1 MNNKILIV
9 EDEKDIRDL
18 IIYALE
24 AKGYETIST
33 DDGEKALKMVKEN
46 KPDLVILDWM
56 LPSVS
61 GLEIC
66 RNIRRDKNIKNIP
79 IIMLTAKIT
88 EDDKILGLD
97 SGADDYVTK
106 PFSTAE
112 LASRVKAILRRTE
125 RNNSKKLKYADI
137 EMDLIAHKII
147 RNGRKI
153 KLGPKEYKLLK
164 NFLEQPHR
172 VFSRDQLLD
181 RIWGENIYVEP
192 RTVDVHIRRLRKAI
206 TADNEINIIRND
218 LFFKTSYYSFRTS
231 NYFKGIVT

>member
-33 DDGEKALKMVKEN
+33 DDGEKALKMLKEN

-79 IIMLTAKIT
+79 IMMLTAKIT

-106 PFSTAE
+106 PFSSAE
-112 LASRVKAILRRTE
+112 LVSRVKAILRRIE

-206 TADNEINIIRND
+206 TADNEINIIRTVRD
-218 LFFKTSYYSFRTS
+218 AGYSLEADA
-231 NYFKGIVT
+231 

>member
-18 IIYALE
+18 IIYSLE
-24 AKGYETIST
+24 GKGYQTISA
-33 DDGEKALKMVKEN
+33 DDGEKAIKMLKEN

-66 RNIRRDKNIKNIP
+66 RSIRRDINTKNIP

-88 EDDKILGLD
+88 EEDKVLGLD
-97 SGADDYVTK
+97 SGADDYITK

-112 LASRVKAILRRTE
+112 LSSRVKAILRRIE
-125 RNNSKKLKYADI
+125 RNNNKKLKYADI
-137 EMDLIAHKII
+137 EMDLVAHKII

-153 KLGPKEYKLLK
+153 KLGPKEFKLLK
-164 NFLEQPHR
+164 NFLEQPQR

-181 RIWGENIYVEP
+181 KIWGENIYVEP

-206 TADNEINIIRND
+206 TANNEINIIRTVRD
-218 LFFKTSYYSFRTS
+218 AGYSLETD
-231 NYFKGIVT
+231 V

>member
-1 MNNKILIV
+1 MKHKILIV
-9 EDEKDIRDL
+9 EDEKDIRNL
-18 IIYALE
+18 VIYALE

-33 DDGEKALKMVKEN
+33 DDGEKALKMLKEN

-66 RNIRRDKNIKNIP
+66 RNIRRDENIKNIP

-88 EDDKILGLD
+88 ENDKILGLD
-97 SGADDYVTK
+97 SGADDYITK

-112 LASRVKAILRRTE
+112 LGSRVKALLRRIE
-125 RNNSKKLKYADI
+125 KNNSKKLKYADI
-137 EMDLIAHKII
+137 EMDLDAHNII

-153 KLGPKEYKLLK
+153 KLGPKEFKLLK

-181 RIWGENIYVEP
+181 KIWGENIYVEP

-206 TADNEINIIRND
+206 NANNEINIIRTVRD
-218 LFFKTSYYSFRTS
+218 AGYSLEADA
-231 NYFKGIVT
+231 

>member
-18 IIYALE
+18 IIYALQ
-24 AKGYETIST
+24 AKGYETISA
-33 DDGEKALKMVKEN
+33 DDGEKALKMLKEN

-66 RNIRRDKNIKNIP
+66 RNIRRDENIKNIP

-97 SGADDYVTK
+97 SGADDYITK

-112 LASRVKAILRRTE
+112 LSSRVKAILRRTE

-164 NFLEQPHR
+164 NFLEQPQR

-206 TADNEINIIRND
+206 TADNEINIIRTVRD
-218 LFFKTSYYSFRTS
+218 AGYSLEEEA
-231 NYFKGIVT
+231 

>member
-18 IIYALE
+18 ITYALQ
-24 AKGYETIST
+24 AKGYETISA
-33 DDGEKALKMVKEN
+33 DDGEKALKMLKEN

-66 RNIRRDKNIKNIP
+66 RNIRRDENIKNIP

-97 SGADDYVTK
+97 SGADDYITK

-112 LASRVKAILRRTE
+112 LSSRVKAILRRTE

-164 NFLEQPHR
+164 NFLEQPQR

-206 TADNEINIIRND
+206 TADNEINIIRTVRD
-218 LFFKTSYYSFRTS
+218 AGYSLEADA
-231 NYFKGIVT
+231 

>member
-18 IIYALE
+18 IIYALQ
-24 AKGYETIST
+24 AKGYETISA
-33 DDGEKALKMVKEN
+33 DDGEKALKMLKEN

-66 RNIRRDKNIKNIP
+66 RNIRRDENIKNIP

-97 SGADDYVTK
+97 SGADDYITK

-112 LASRVKAILRRTE
+112 LSSRVKAILRRTE

-206 TADNEINIIRND
+206 TADNEINIIRTVRD
-218 LFFKTSYYSFRTS
+218 AGYSLEEEA
-231 NYFKGIVT
+231 

>member
-18 IIYALE
+18 IIYSLE
-24 AKGYETIST
+24 GKGYQTIST
-33 DDGEKALKMVKEN
+33 DDGEKAIKMLKEN

-66 RNIRRDKNIKNIP
+66 RSIRRDIKTKNIP

-88 EDDKILGLD
+88 EEDKVLGLD
-97 SGADDYVTK
+97 SGADDYITK

-112 LASRVKAILRRTE
+112 LNSRVKAILRRIE
-125 RNNSKKLKYADI
+125 RNNNKKLKYADI
-137 EMDLIAHKII
+137 EMDLVAHKII

-153 KLGPKEYKLLK
+153 KLGPKEFKLLK
-164 NFLEQPHR
+164 NFLEQPQR

-181 RIWGENIYVEP
+181 KIWGENIYVEP

-206 TADNEINIIRND
+206 TANNEINIIRTVRD
-218 LFFKTSYYSFRTS
+218 AGYSLETD
-231 NYFKGIVT
+231 V

>member
-9 EDEKDIRDL
+9 EDEKDIRGL

-24 AKGYETIST
+24 AKGYETISA
-33 DDGEKALKMVKEN
+33 DDGEKALKMLKEN

-66 RNIRRDKNIKNIP
+66 RNIRRDENIKNIP

-112 LASRVKAILRRTE
+112 LASRVKAILRRIE
-125 RNNSKKLKYADI
+125 RNNNKKLKYADI
-137 EMDLIAHKII
+137 EMDLVAHKII

-164 NFLEQPHR
+164 NFLEQPQR

-206 TADNEINIIRND
+206 TADNEINIIRTIRD
-218 LFFKTSYYSFRTS
+218 AGYSLEADA
-231 NYFKGIVT
+231 

>member
-18 IIYALE
+18 IIYSLE
-24 AKGYETIST
+24 GKGYQTIST
-33 DDGEKALKMVKEN
+33 DDGEKAIKMLKEN

-66 RNIRRDKNIKNIP
+66 RSIRRDIKTKNIP

-88 EDDKILGLD
+88 EEDKVLGLD
-97 SGADDYVTK
+97 SGADDYITK

-112 LASRVKAILRRTE
+112 LNSRVKAILRRIE
-125 RNNSKKLKYADI
+125 RNNNKKLKYADI
-137 EMDLIAHKII
+137 EMDLVAHKII

-153 KLGPKEYKLLK
+153 KLGPKEFKLLK
-164 NFLEQPHR
+164 NFLEQPQR

-181 RIWGENIYVEP
+181 KIWGENIYVEP

-206 TADNEINIIRND
+206 TANNEINIIRTVRD
-218 LFFKTSYYSFRTS
+218 AGYSLE
-231 NYFKGIVT
+231 IDA

>member
-33 DDGEKALKMVKEN
+33 DDGEKALKMLKEN

-97 SGADDYVTK
+97 SGADDYITK

-112 LASRVKAILRRTE
+112 LSSRVKAILRRIE

-206 TADNEINIIRND
+206 TADNEINIIRTIRD
-218 LFFKTSYYSFRTS
+218 AGYSLEADA
-231 NYFKGIVT
+231 

>member
-1 MNNKILIV
+1 MKHKILIV
-9 EDEKDIRDL
+9 EDEKDIRNL
-18 IIYALE
+18 VIYALE

-33 DDGEKALKMVKEN
+33 DDGEKALKMLKEN

-66 RNIRRDKNIKNIP
+66 RNIRRYEIIKNIP

-88 EDDKILGLD
+88 ENDKILGLD
-97 SGADDYVTK
+97 SGADDYITK

-112 LASRVKAILRRTE
+112 LGSRVKALLRRIE
-125 RNNSKKLKYADI
+125 KNNSKKLKYADI
-137 EMDLIAHKII
+137 EMDLDAHNII

-153 KLGPKEYKLLK
+153 KLGPKEFKLLK

-181 RIWGENIYVEP
+181 KIWGENIYVEP

-206 TADNEINIIRND
+206 NANNEINIIRTVRD
-218 LFFKTSYYSFRTS
+218 AGYSLEADA
-231 NYFKGIVT
+231 

>member
-24 AKGYETIST
+24 AKDYETIST
-33 DDGEKALKMVKEN
+33 DDGEKALKMLKEN

-66 RNIRRDKNIKNIP
+66 RNIRRDKNIP

-206 TADNEINIIRND
+206 TADNEINIIRTVRD
-218 LFFKTSYYSFRTS
+218 AGYSLEADA
-231 NYFKGIVT
+231 

>member
-24 AKGYETIST
+24 AKGYETISA
-33 DDGEKALKMVKEN
+33 DDGEKALKMLKEN

-66 RNIRRDKNIKNIP
+66 RNIRRDENIKNIP

-97 SGADDYVTK
+97 SGADDYITK

-112 LASRVKAILRRTE
+112 LSSRVKAILRRTE

-206 TADNEINIIRND
+206 TADNEINIIRTIRD
-218 LFFKTSYYSFRTS
+218 AGYSLEADA
-231 NYFKGIVT
+231 

>member
-18 IIYALE
+18 IIYALQ

-33 DDGEKALKMVKEN
+33 DDGEKALKMLKEN

-66 RNIRRDKNIKNIP
+66 RNIRRDKIIKNIP

-97 SGADDYVTK
+97 SGADDYITK

-112 LASRVKAILRRTE
+112 LGSRVKALLRRIE
-125 RNNSKKLKYADI
+125 KNNSKKLKYADI
-137 EMDLIAHKII
+137 EMDLDAHNII

-153 KLGPKEYKLLK
+153 KLGPKEFKLLK

-181 RIWGENIYVEP
+181 KIWGENIYVEP

-206 TADNEINIIRND
+206 NANNEINIIRTVRD
-218 LFFKTSYYSFRTS
+218 AGYSLEA
-231 NYFKGIVT
+231 NA

>member
-18 IIYALE
+18 IIYSLE
-24 AKGYETIST
+24 GKGYQTIST
-33 DDGEKALKMVKEN
+33 DDGEKAIKMLKEN

-66 RNIRRDKNIKNIP
+66 RSIRRDINTKNIP

-88 EDDKILGLD
+88 EEDKVLGLD
-97 SGADDYVTK
+97 SGADDYITK

-112 LASRVKAILRRTE
+112 LSSRVKAILRRIE
-125 RNNSKKLKYADI
+125 RNNNKKLKYADI
-137 EMDLIAHKII
+137 EMDLAAHKII

-153 KLGPKEYKLLK
+153 KLGPKEFKLLK
-164 NFLEQPHR
+164 NFLEQPQR

-181 RIWGENIYVEP
+181 KIWGENIYVEP

-206 TADNEINIIRND
+206 TANNEINIIRTVRD
-218 LFFKTSYYSFRTS
+218 AGYSLETD
-231 NYFKGIVT
+231 V

>member
-33 DDGEKALKMVKEN
+33 DDGEKALKMLKEN

-97 SGADDYVTK
+97 SGADDYITK

-112 LASRVKAILRRTE
+112 LSSRVKAILRRTE

-206 TADNEINIIRND
+206 TADNEINIIRTVRD
-218 LFFKTSYYSFRTS
+218 AGYSLEEEA
-231 NYFKGIVT
+231 

>member
-1 MNNKILIV
+1 MNDKILIV

-18 IIYALE
+18 IIYALQ

-33 DDGEKALKMVKEN
+33 DDGEKALKMLKDN

-66 RNIRRDKNIKNIP
+66 RSIRRDINTKNIP

-88 EDDKILGLD
+88 EEDKVLGLD
-97 SGADDYVTK
+97 SGADDYITK

-112 LASRVKAILRRTE
+112 LTSRVKAILRRIE
-125 RNNSKKLKYADI
+125 RNNNKKLKYADI
-137 EMDLIAHKII
+137 EMDLVAHKII

-153 KLGPKEYKLLK
+153 KLGPKEFKLLK
-164 NFLEQPHR
+164 NFLEQPQR

-181 RIWGENIYVEP
+181 KIWGENIYVEP

-206 TADNEINIIRND
+206 TANNEINIIRTVRD
-218 LFFKTSYYSFRTS
+218 AGYSLEAD
-231 NYFKGIVT
+231 V

>member
-24 AKGYETIST
+24 AKGYETISA
-33 DDGEKALKMVKEN
+33 DDGEKALKMLKEN

-66 RNIRRDKNIKNIP
+66 RNIRRDENIKNIP

-97 SGADDYVTK
+97 SGADDYITK

-112 LASRVKAILRRTE
+112 LSSRVKAILRRTE

-153 KLGPKEYKLLK
+153 KLGPKEFKLLK
-164 NFLEQPHR
+164 NFLEQPQR

-181 RIWGENIYVEP
+181 KIWGENIYVEP

-206 TADNEINIIRND
+206 TANNEINIIRTVRD
-218 LFFKTSYYSFRTS
+218 AGYSLEAD
-231 NYFKGIVT
+231 V

>member
-18 IIYALE
+18 IIYSLE
-24 AKGYETIST
+24 GKGYQTIST
-33 DDGEKALKMVKEN
+33 DDGEKAIKILKEN

-66 RNIRRDKNIKNIP
+66 RSIRRDINTKNIP

-88 EDDKILGLD
+88 EEDKVLGLD
-97 SGADDYVTK
+97 SGADDYITK

-112 LASRVKAILRRTE
+112 LNSRVKAILRRIE
-125 RNNSKKLKYADI
+125 RNNNKKLKYADI
-137 EMDLIAHKII
+137 EMDLVAHKII

-153 KLGPKEYKLLK
+153 KLGPKEFKLLK
-164 NFLEQPHR
+164 NFLEQPQR

-181 RIWGENIYVEP
+181 KIWGENIYVEP

-206 TADNEINIIRND
+206 TANNEINIIRTVRD
-218 LFFKTSYYSFRTS
+218 AGYSLE
-231 NYFKGIVT
+231 VDV

>member
-18 IIYALE
+18 IIYSLE
-24 AKGYETIST
+24 GKGYQTISA
-33 DDGEKALKMVKEN
+33 DDGEKAIKMLKEN

-66 RNIRRDKNIKNIP
+66 RSIRRDIKTKNIP

-88 EDDKILGLD
+88 ENDKILGLD
-97 SGADDYVTK
+97 SGADDYITK

-112 LASRVKAILRRTE
+112 LSSRVKEMLRRIE
-125 RNNSKKLKYADI
+125 RNNNKKLKYADI
-137 EMDLIAHKII
+137 EMDLVAHKII

-153 KLGPKEYKLLK
+153 KLGPKEFKLLK
-164 NFLEQPHR
+164 NFLEQPQR

-181 RIWGENIYVEP
+181 KIWGENIYVEP

-206 TADNEINIIRND
+206 TANNEINIIRTVRD
-218 LFFKTSYYSFRTS
+218 AGYSLEAD
-231 NYFKGIVT
+231 V

>member
-1 MNNKILIV
+1 MKHKILIV
-9 EDEKDIRDL
+9 EDEKDIRNL
-18 IIYALE
+18 VIYALE

-33 DDGEKALKMVKEN
+33 DDGEKALKMLKEN

-66 RNIRRDKNIKNIP
+66 RNIRRYEIIKNIP

-88 EDDKILGLD
+88 ENDKILGLD
-97 SGADDYVTK
+97 SGADDYITK

-112 LASRVKAILRRTE
+112 LGSRVKALLRRIE
-125 RNNSKKLKYADI
+125 KNNSKKLKYADI
-137 EMDLIAHKII
+137 EMDLDAHNII

-153 KLGPKEYKLLK
+153 KLGPKEFKLLK

-181 RIWGENIYVEP
+181 KIWGENIYVEP

-206 TADNEINIIRND
+206 NANNEINIIRTVRD
-218 LFFKTSYYSFRTS
+218 AGYSLEA
-231 NYFKGIVT
+231 NA

>member
-18 IIYALE
+18 IIYSLE
-24 AKGYETIST
+24 GKGYQTIST
-33 DDGEKALKMVKEN
+33 DDGEKAIKMLKEN

-66 RNIRRDKNIKNIP
+66 RSIRRDIKTKNIP

-88 EDDKILGLD
+88 EEDKVLGLD
-97 SGADDYVTK
+97 SGADDYITK

-112 LASRVKAILRRTE
+112 LNSRVKAILRRIG
-125 RNNSKKLKYADI
+125 RNNNKKLKYADI
-137 EMDLIAHKII
+137 EMDLVAHKII

-153 KLGPKEYKLLK
+153 KLGPKEFKLLK
-164 NFLEQPHR
+164 NFLEQPQR

-181 RIWGENIYVEP
+181 KIWGENIYVEP

-206 TADNEINIIRND
+206 TANNEINIIRTVRD
-218 LFFKTSYYSFRTS
+218 AGYSLEAD
-231 NYFKGIVT
+231 V

>member
-18 IIYALE
+18 IIYALQ
-24 AKGYETIST
+24 AKGYETISS
-33 DDGEKALKMVKEN
+33 DDGEKALKILKEN

-66 RNIRRDKNIKNIP
+66 RSIRRDINTKNIP

-97 SGADDYVTK
+97 SGADDYITK

-112 LASRVKAILRRTE
+112 LSSRVKAILRRIE

-206 TADNEINIIRND
+206 TADNEINIIRTVRD
-218 LFFKTSYYSFRTS
+218 AGYSLEADA
-231 NYFKGIVT
+231 

>member
-33 DDGEKALKMVKEN
+33 DDGEKALKMLKEN

-97 SGADDYVTK
+97 SGADDYITK

-112 LASRVKAILRRTE
+112 LSSRVKAVLRRIE
-125 RNNSKKLKYADI
+125 RNNSNKLKYADI

-206 TADNEINIIRND
+206 TADNEINIIRTVRD
-218 LFFKTSYYSFRTS
+218 AGYSLEEDA
-231 NYFKGIVT
+231 

>member
-33 DDGEKALKMVKEN
+33 DDGEKALKMLKEN

-79 IIMLTAKIT
+79 IMMLTAKIT

-97 SGADDYVTK
+97 SGADDYITK

-112 LASRVKAILRRTE
+112 LSSRVKAILRRTE

-206 TADNEINIIRND
+206 TANNEINIIRTVRD
-218 LFFKTSYYSFRTS
+218 AGYSLEAD
-231 NYFKGIVT
+231 V

>member
-1 MNNKILIV
+1 MKHKILIV
-9 EDEKDIRDL
+9 EDEKDIRNL
-18 IIYALE
+18 VIYALE

-33 DDGEKALKMVKEN
+33 DDGEKALKMLKEN

-66 RNIRRDKNIKNIP
+66 RNIRRYEIIKNIP

-88 EDDKILGLD
+88 ENDKILGLD
-97 SGADDYVTK
+97 SGADDYITK

-112 LASRVKAILRRTE
+112 LGSRVKALLRRIE
-125 RNNSKKLKYADI
+125 KNNSKKLKYADI
-137 EMDLIAHKII
+137 EMDLDAHNII

-206 TADNEINIIRND
+206 TADNEINIIRTIRD
-218 LFFKTSYYSFRTS
+218 AGYSLEADA
-231 NYFKGIVT
+231 

>member
-18 IIYALE
+18 IIYSLE
-24 AKGYETIST
+24 GKGYQTISA
-33 DDGEKALKMVKEN
+33 DDGEKAIKMLKEN

-66 RNIRRDKNIKNIP
+66 RSIRRDINTKNIP

-97 SGADDYVTK
+97 SGADDYITK

-112 LASRVKAILRRTE
+112 LSSRVKAILRRIE

-137 EMDLIAHKII
+137 EMDLITHKII

-153 KLGPKEYKLLK
+153 KLGPKEYRLLK
-164 NFLEQPHR
+164 NFLEQPQR

-206 TADNEINIIRND
+206 TANNEINIIRTVRD
-218 LFFKTSYYSFRTS
+218 AGYSLEAD
-231 NYFKGIVT
+231 V

>member
-1 MNNKILIV
+1 MNDKILIV

-24 AKGYETIST
+24 AKGYETISA
-33 DDGEKALKMVKEN
+33 DDGEKALKMLKEN

-66 RNIRRDKNIKNIP
+66 RSIRRDINTKNIP

-88 EDDKILGLD
+88 EEDKVLGLD
-97 SGADDYVTK
+97 SGADDYITK

-112 LASRVKAILRRTE
+112 LSSRVKAILRRIE
-125 RNNSKKLKYADI
+125 RNNNKKLKYADI
-137 EMDLIAHKII
+137 EMDLVAHKII

-153 KLGPKEYKLLK
+153 KLGPKEFKLLK
-164 NFLEQPHR
+164 NFLEQPQR

-181 RIWGENIYVEP
+181 KIWGENIYVEP

-206 TADNEINIIRND
+206 TANNEINIIRTVRD
-218 LFFKTSYYSFRTS
+218 AGYSLEAD
-231 NYFKGIVT
+231 V

>member
-18 IIYALE
+18 IIYSLE
-24 AKGYETIST
+24 GKGYQTIST
-33 DDGEKALKMVKEN
+33 DDGEKAIKMLKEN

-66 RNIRRDKNIKNIP
+66 RSIRRDIKTKNIP

-88 EDDKILGLD
+88 EEDKVLGLD
-97 SGADDYVTK
+97 SGADDYITK

-112 LASRVKAILRRTE
+112 LSSRVKAILRRIE
-125 RNNSKKLKYADI
+125 RNNNKKLKYADI
-137 EMDLIAHKII
+137 EMDLVAHKII

-153 KLGPKEYKLLK
+153 KLGPKEFKLLK
-164 NFLEQPHR
+164 NFLEQPQR

-181 RIWGENIYVEP
+181 KIWGENIYIEP

-206 TADNEINIIRND
+206 TANNEINIIRTVRD
-218 LFFKTSYYSFRTS
+218 AGYSLETD
-231 NYFKGIVT
+231 V

>member
-18 IIYALE
+18 IIYSLE
-24 AKGYETIST
+24 GKGYQTISA
-33 DDGEKALKMVKEN
+33 DDGEKAIKMLKEN

-66 RNIRRDKNIKNIP
+66 RSIRRDINTKNIP

-88 EDDKILGLD
+88 EEDKVLGLD
-97 SGADDYVTK
+97 SGADDYITK

-112 LASRVKAILRRTE
+112 LNSRVKAILRRIE
-125 RNNSKKLKYADI
+125 RNNNKKLKYADI
-137 EMDLIAHKII
+137 EMDLVAHKII

-153 KLGPKEYKLLK
+153 KLGPKEFKLLK
-164 NFLEQPHR
+164 NFLEQPQR

-181 RIWGENIYVEP
+181 KIWGENIYVEP

-206 TADNEINIIRND
+206 TANNEINIIRTVRD
-218 LFFKTSYYSFRTS
+218 AGYSLEAD
-231 NYFKGIVT
+231 V

>member
-18 IIYALE
+18 IIYSLE
-24 AKGYETIST
+24 GKGYQTISA
-33 DDGEKALKMVKEN
+33 DDGEKAIKMLKEN

-66 RNIRRDKNIKNIP
+66 RSIRRDIKTKNIP

-88 EDDKILGLD
+88 EEDKVLGLD
-97 SGADDYVTK
+97 SGADDYITK

-112 LASRVKAILRRTE
+112 LNSRVKAILRRIE
-125 RNNSKKLKYADI
+125 RNNNKKLKYADI
-137 EMDLIAHKII
+137 EMDLLAHKII

-153 KLGPKEYKLLK
+153 KLGPKEFKLLK
-164 NFLEQPHR
+164 NFLEQPQR

-181 RIWGENIYVEP
+181 KIWGENIYVEP

-206 TADNEINIIRND
+206 TANNEINIIRTVRD
-218 LFFKTSYYSFRTS
+218 AGYSLEAD
-231 NYFKGIVT
+231 V

>member
-18 IIYALE
+18 IIYSLE
-24 AKGYETIST
+24 GKGYQTISA
-33 DDGEKALKMVKEN
+33 DDGEKAIKMLKEN
-46 KPDLVILDWM
+46 KPDLIILDWM

-66 RNIRRDKNIKNIP
+66 RSIRRDINTKNIP

-88 EDDKILGLD
+88 EEDKVLGLD
-97 SGADDYVTK
+97 SGADDYITK

-112 LASRVKAILRRTE
+112 LSSRVKAILRRIE
-125 RNNSKKLKYADI
+125 RNNNKKLKYADI
-137 EMDLIAHKII
+137 EMDLVAHKII

-153 KLGPKEYKLLK
+153 KLGPKEFKLLK
-164 NFLEQPHR
+164 NFLEQPQR

-181 RIWGENIYVEP
+181 KIWGENIYVEP

-206 TADNEINIIRND
+206 TANNEINIIRTVRD
-218 LFFKTSYYSFRTS
+218 AGYSLETD
-231 NYFKGIVT
+231 V

>member
-18 IIYALE
+18 IIYSLE
-24 AKGYETIST
+24 GKGYQTIST
-33 DDGEKALKMVKEN
+33 DDGEKAIKMLKEN

-66 RNIRRDKNIKNIP
+66 RSIRRDINTKNIP

-88 EDDKILGLD
+88 EEDKVLGLD
-97 SGADDYVTK
+97 SGADDYITK

-112 LASRVKAILRRTE
+112 LNSRVKAILRRIE
-125 RNNSKKLKYADI
+125 RNNNKKLKYADI
-137 EMDLIAHKII
+137 EMDLVAHKII

-153 KLGPKEYKLLK
+153 KLGPKEFKLLK
-164 NFLEQPHR
+164 NFLEQPQR

-181 RIWGENIYVEP
+181 KIWGENIYVEP

-206 TADNEINIIRND
+206 TANNEINIIRTVRD
-218 LFFKTSYYSFRTS
+218 AGYSLE
-231 NYFKGIVT
+231 VDV